1 MHNMKTWQSKLL
13 FGQFSSPRGMAPVS
27 VQVAGR
33 AYCVWELHQNMLC
46 MHIMDI
52 SGIVHIVLV
61 LCIYVY
67 KADIV
72 YIY

>member
-1 MHNMKTWQSKLL
+1 
-13 FGQFSSPRGMAPVS
+13 
-27 VQVAGR
+27 
-33 AYCVWELHQNMLC
+33 MLC

-67 KADIV
+67 TADIV
-72 YIY
+72 YINYTRVPAAVLPVVPEQGESVATDHRRKNLSVLKKFGKK